1 MSHKYKI
8 QIEYCT
14 QCKWLIRAA
23 WIAQELLTTF
33 EAELGEVSLIPGK
46 GGIFQI
52 RTENKILWDRKE
64 QDGVFDIKELK
75 RIVRDHVAPDKDL
88 GHIDK

>member
-14 QCKWLIRAA
+14 QCRWLIRAA

-33 EAELGEVSLIPGK
+33 EAELGEVSLIPGT

-52 RTENKILWDRKE
+52 RSENKILWDRKN
-64 QDGVFDIKELK
+64 QDGFFDIKELK
-75 RIVRDHVAPDKDL
+75 RIVRDHVAPDKNL
-88 GHIDK
+88 GHTDK